1 MLTQIRRP
9 ARGTAVLGPEGSTGA
24 FRPFGFDSPRHI
36 FSQNKTPSYGWGLV
50 LLVVPRGV
58 EPLIPA

>member
-24 FRPFGFDSPRHI
+24 FRPFGFVSPRNLI
-36 FSQNKTPSYGWGLV
+36 GQDKTPADDRGFV

>member
-1 MLTQIRRP
+1 MLAQIRRP

-24 FRPFGFDSPRHI
+24 FRPFGFDSPRRHKEI
-36 FSQNKTPSYGWGLV
+36 DGTSPSIS